1 MATYVALCCTFVS
14 LISLS
19 LGQAPGDIGTFC
31 TSISAI
37 PNYPPTVK
45 RLMDSWSYQTLG
57 GLWTIKDVDNDN
69 QTVRLVNMSKK
80 GRVRERKKES
90 GCL

>member
-1 MATYVALCCTFVS
+1 MATYVALCCTIVS

-19 LGQAPGDIGTFC
+19 LGQAPGDIGTYC

-45 RLMDSWSYQTLG
+45 RLMDSWSYQTLTNPSNGG

-69 QTVRLVNMSKK
+69 QTVRLVIYIVKDGSP
-80 GRVRERKKES
+80 
-90 GCL
+90 